1 MTALYSV
8 FPGVIRMRSAILLLV
23 AAALAAQVP
32 VRTGMKLG
40 DFILPAD
47 ASGGQRGSRV
57 VA

>member
-1 MTALYSV
+1 
-8 FPGVIRMRSAILLLV
+8 MRSAILLLV